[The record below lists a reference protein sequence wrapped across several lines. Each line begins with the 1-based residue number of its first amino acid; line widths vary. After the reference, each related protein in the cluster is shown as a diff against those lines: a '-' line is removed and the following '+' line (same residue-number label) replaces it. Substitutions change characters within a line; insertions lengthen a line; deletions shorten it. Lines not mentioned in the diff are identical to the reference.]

1 MSFSIIDTFEGP
13 IKKHIDTG
21 LLQTGTE
28 EGTKFCINDNIYMS
42 RDGALIDMKNKK
54 ILHKFRS
61 HISRFNYHN
70 NIEKHWTNHWVNY
83 GLHSMTASSGFES
96 YTTSEIVIQ
105 NNSNIY
111 VFDNFDWN
119 NKRYIPYSKLQRTL

>member
-1 MSFSIIDTFEGP
+1 MSFSITNTFEGP

-54 ILHKFRS
+54 ILYNFNCHIKDTWKHKSFD
-61 HISRFNYHN
+61 YYN
-70 NIEKHWTNHWVNY
+70 NREKHWTNHWVNY
-83 GLHSMTASSGFES
+83 RL
-96 YTTSEIVIQ
+96 YTI
-105 NNSNIY
+105 IY
-111 VFDNFDWN
+111 
-119 NKRYIPYSKLQRTL
+119 I